1 MQIVDLLKKE
11 YFILNL
17 TKFLNIVE
25 IQNVLITFNL
35 RDNVDLY
42 FMRECLSLMNFE
54 KENGKGQ
61 EHLKNDGNEQKQ
73 AHKHVTDV
81 TIPNHKK
88 RQEPNMSKDYN
99 NYFYK
104 RNVSGKRLKKR
115 KTVIHEEE
123 QEDSISTKKEY
134 FQGLTSEDTS
144 SEYLSTC
151 LSLENNLHTLN
162 DKSFLNGVEYFHMEY
177 DNFSNSSQS
186 NSSQSNS
193 SQSKYN
199 ADMNDIS
206 EDGPLNT
213 IQEDGRNDVDL
224 FLEETLQSADGY
236 HKNMWMNR
244 MTTEEYQNEELIEN
258 ISVNSTGETLRENA
272 LFESD
277 VEHYNN
283 IEYNLPEETCFT
295 TTPENR
301 KQNSEQQKI
310 SDAGNYEDQ
319 VSLEK
324 IHPSLNNINTKKWA
338 KLKKYVWNKN
348 NFASIRKK
356 DELFFK
362 EREMAKHVF
371 ANFWTYLHINNGAI
385 NVQHKLKYFYE
396 MNISEKV
403 KRNYENIKYDW
414 FQIYLYKEQYYC
426 FFDLPWKQIYFD
438 LNLNAI
444 CVSCQEK
451 VVDIDNCIKGETNM
465 SLCRINPIL
474 LRYYMNSSTEWEVEE
489 KTDVVDGLKDD
500 VSDIEVQGRRSVG
513 GDSIEGASA
522 RRIIALEEKI
532 DENDRQQTAIVSKKI
547 MKKRRIETTNTF
559 ELIKKTHVLCESCLG
574 ILEYKRSSND
584 LLKSIKEDFDVVYE
598 YNLIK
603 RQNSEFQGKS
613 FISNYFVLKGDL
625 SNYIMQSA
633 MILKE
638 CVEKLRHHYRNILIL
653 SCSHY
658 DSVVKLLLSCNEAQV
673 KKSDNIFI
681 NGFYQS
687 HKKTLQLFYS
697 PRTTFVKQCFFVL
710 EKKLQLFLAFFN
722 CSKFRKVAIK
732 ISRTLKL
739 LMKFNGL
746 RNDENFYNIAS
757 VRLYNLLDRRMFRKR
772 TYAEL
777 CAFFKN
783 SICECMKN
791 VDVN

>member
-11 YFILNL
+11 YFILNF

-42 FMRECLSLMNFE
+42 FMRECLSLMSFE
-54 KENGKGQ
+54 KENEKDQ
-61 EHLKNDGNEQKQ
+61 EHVRNDENEQKQ

-81 TIPNHKK
+81 TIPNQKK

-99 NYFYK
+99 NYFYE
-104 RNVSGKRLKKR
+104 RDVSEKRLKKR
-115 KTVIHEEE
+115 KTLIHEEE
-123 QEDSISTKKEY
+123 QEGSISTNKEY
-134 FQGLTSEDTS
+134 FQGLTSEHTS

-151 LSLENNLHTLN
+151 LSLENNFHTLN
-162 DKSFLNGVEYFHMEY
+162 DKNFLNGVEYFHMEY
-177 DNFSNSSQS
+177 DNLSNSSQG
-186 NSSQSNS
+186 
-193 SQSKYN
+193 KYS
-199 ADMNDIS
+199 ADMNGIS
-206 EDGPLNT
+206 EDRPLNK
-213 IQEDGRNDVDL
+213 IQESGRNDIDA
-224 FLEETLQSADGY
+224 FLEETPLSTDRY
-236 HKNMWMNR
+236 RKNMWMNR

-283 IEYNLPEETCFT
+283 IEYNIPEETCFT

-301 KQNSEQQKI
+301 KQNSERQEI
-310 SDAGNYEDQ
+310 SDAEIFEDQ

-324 IHPSLNNINTKKWA
+324 IHPSLTNINTEKWA
-338 KLKKYVWNKN
+338 QLKKYVWNKN
-348 NFASIRKK
+348 TFASVRKK
-356 DELFFK
+356 DEFFFK

-371 ANFWTYLHINNGAI
+371 ANVWTYLHINNGAI
-385 NVQHKLKYFYE
+385 DVQHKLKCFYE
-396 MNISEKV
+396 MNVSEKV
-403 KRNYENIKYDW
+403 KRNYENVKCDW

-451 VVDIDNCIKGETNM
+451 VVDIDNCIKGETDM
-465 SLCRINPIL
+465 SLCKINPIL
-474 LRYYMNSSTEWEVEE
+474 LRYYMNISTELEVEE

-500 VSDIEVQGRRSVG
+500 VSDFEVQERRSTG
-513 GDSIEGASA
+513 GDSIEGANT
-522 RRIIALEEKI
+522 RKIIAVEEKI
-532 DENDRQQTAIVSKKI
+532 DENDRHQTAVLSKKI
-547 MKKRRIETTNTF
+547 MKKRKIETTNKF

-584 LLKSIKEDFDVVYE
+584 LLKSIKEDLDVVYE

-603 RQNSEFQGKS
+603 RQNNEFQGRS

-625 SNYIMQSA
+625 SNYIMKSA

-638 CVEKLRHHYRNILIL
+638 CIEKLRHHYRNILIL

-681 NGFYQS
+681 NGFYQA

-697 PRTTFVKQCFFVL
+697 PRTTFVKQCFFIL
-710 EKKLQLFLAFFN
+710 EKKLQPFLAFFN

-746 RNDENFYNIAS
+746 SNDEKFYDIAS

-791 VDVN
+791 IDVN